1 MKPLPCLFL
10 LLTTATALAQTVPS
24 PLTSAEQ
31 TLPEI
36 VVTAE
41 KETGVKAAEPAS
53 VTRLKE
59 PVLDSARSVQIVT
72 KKVIEDRAIVRPEEA
87 VQNVSGVQRSAYN
100 TGSGEAYLVRG
111 YLQQNFI
118 KDGFR
123 AGSSTGGN
131 ILSAAPPT
139 DVANLEAIEVLKG
152 PTALEFGRGEPGGIV
167 NYATRD
173 AVFENSFSLQQQIG
187 SFDFYRTQV
196 NANWVAVPE
205 QLAIRFDMG
214 YEQGDNYINHM
225 ESERIFLSGALV
237 WKITDYTTLTFKSE
251 YNHDDRTTTPGLPY
265 VNGGVLEGIDHDLF
279 MGETD
284 FTNLLTES
292 YRGLLKLE
300 HRWNDEHKT
309 TLSIH
314 GMESKQDGGY
324 FVLANLFGPLQDA
337 AGNIARSAAGADFL
351 EQNFTARLDHQYSA
365 EITDSIKNDLLVSVE
380 FDFQRNDNQRSLS
393 GHSPLNPYNPVYG
406 GFNPNPL
413 APLPGFPLFVGES
426 TYTNAEAWS
435 VLLMDRINISEKVFL
450 TLGARV
456 EWFDATRI
464 STYSSP
470 PFPNSAGDIEEV
482 YFNPSAGI
490 VVKPIPSL
498 SLYASFAQSTFSLQ
512 NINRVTSSGGSI
524 DPEKARQFEFGAK
537 KEFFDGRLLASAA
550 FFQINKTDVAATDP
564 ANPLFSVNAGEERSR
579 GFEFDIIGQPIPGW
593 NIIVNYAYIDT
604 RVIDDPSGAMTGHRR
619 YGVPENSGGIFS
631 TYEIQ
636 SGKLKGLGF
645 GGGVTFSDRVAVDT
659 ANSGT
664 LPGWAQT
671 DALVYYKHGKARYQL
686 NVKNLFD
693 NEFYYAQ
700 GQGTMVN
707 AAPGR
712 TIMASVR
719 FDF

>member
-1 MKPLPCLFL
+1 MKPLSSFFIL
-10 LLTTATALAQTVPS
+10 
-24 PLTSAEQ
+24 LTSATLCAQTAPNPKPAEE

-36 VVTAE
+36 VVTAD
-41 KETGVKAAEPAS
+41 KETGIKAAEPAS
-53 VTRLKE
+53 VTRMKE

-72 KKVIEDRAIVRPEEA
+72 QKVIEDRAIVRPEEA

-100 TGSGEAYLVRG
+100 TGVGEAYLVRG

-131 ILSAAPPT
+131 TLSAAPPT
-139 DVANLEAIEVLKG
+139 DVANLESIEVLKG
-152 PTALEFGRGEPGGIV
+152 PTALEFGRGEAGGIV

-173 AVFENSFSLQQQIG
+173 ASFEDSFSIQQQIG
-187 SFDFYRTQV
+187 SFDFYRTQL
-196 NANWVAVPE
+196 NANWAAVPDKF
-205 QLAIRFDMG
+205 AIRFDAG
-214 YEQGDNYINHM
+214 YEQGDSYIDFM
-225 ESERIFLSGALV
+225 ESERIFLSTAFQ
-237 WKITDYTTLTFKSE
+237 WKISDQTTLTFKGE
-251 YNHDDRTTTPGLPY
+251 YNHDDRITTPGLPY
-265 VNGGVLEGIDHDLF
+265 LNGGVLNGIDHDLF

-284 FTNLLTES
+284 FTNLLTEG

-309 TLSIH
+309 TLSFH

-324 FVLANLFGPLQDA
+324 FILANLFGPLQDA
-337 AGNIARSAAGADFL
+337 AGNIARSAAGADFQ
-351 EQNFTARLDHQYSA
+351 EQNFTARLDHLYSA
-365 EITDSIKNDLLVSVE
+365 TISDSLKNDLLVSVE
-380 FDFQRNDNQRSLS
+380 FDFQRNDNNRSLS
-393 GHSPLNPYNPVYG
+393 GHSSINPYNPVYG

-413 APLPGFPLFVGES
+413 APFPGFPLFVGES
-426 TYTNAEAWS
+426 TYTNSEAWS
-435 VLLMDRINISEKVFL
+435 VLLMDRINISDNVFL
-450 TLGARV
+450 NFGARV
-456 EWFDATRI
+456 EWFDATRT
-464 STYSSP
+464 STYTSP

-498 SLYASFAQSTFSLQ
+498 SLYASYAQSTFSLQ

-524 DPEKARQFEFGAK
+524 DPEKARQLEIGAK

-579 GFEFDIIGQPIPGW
+579 GFEFDLIGQPIPGW
-593 NIIVNYAYIDT
+593 NILVNYAYIDT

-619 YGVPENSGGIFS
+619 YGVPENSGGIFT
-631 TYEIQ
+631 TYEVQ
-636 SGKLKGLGF
+636 GGKLKGLGF

-659 ANSGT
+659 ANTGT

-693 NEFYYAQ
+693 NEFYFAQ

-707 AAPGR
+707 AAPSR
-712 TIMASVR
+712 MIIASVR
-719 FDF
+719 LDF